1 MFILKK
7 MSNLVSLEGRGTIGP
22 DGKPV
27 VNLIIEVNCDTS
39 IEMAG
44 ESVFQ
49 SPIIKERMD
58 SLNGII
64 AHLQQQQMQSNVNE
78 KNNLFEISR
87 LKSDLFLKTNECF
100 ELLNAVNSL
109 MAVNERL
116 KKELASRSQS
126 N

>member
-1 MFILKK
+1 
-7 MSNLVSLEGRGTIGP
+7 
-22 DGKPV
+22 
-27 VNLIIEVNCDTS
+27 
-39 IEMAG
+39 MAG

-78 KNNLFEISR
+78 KNNLFEIGR

>member
-1 MFILKK
+1 
-7 MSNLVSLEGRGTIGP
+7 MSNLVSLEGKGAIGP

-27 VNLIIEVNCDTS
+27 VNLIIEINCDTT
-39 IEMAG
+39 IDMAG

-58 SLNGII
+58 SLYGTISR
-64 AHLQQQQMQSNVNE
+64 LQQQQMQSNVNE
-78 KNNLFEISR
+78 KNILFEIGR

-100 ELLNAVNSL
+100 ELRNAVKSL
-109 MAVNERL
+109 MAANDRL